1 MSEPWNR
8 RGFLKS
14 IPYGAAAL
22 TLPQNVAHP
31 QPAGGKPN
39 IVVILADDMGYGDI
53 SCQSVD
59 NKIHTPRMDRLASEG
74 MRFTDAHSA
83 SAVCTPSRYAL
94 LTGRYCWRSR
104 MKRSVLQGYDAP
116 LIEPHR
122 MTVGSLLQQHGYT
135 TACIGKWHLGFGWR
149 TKDGQVAPWKDGKQV
164 AEAMN
169 LVDYD
174 QPLAVSPRDQ
184 GFDYFYGFSAAL
196 DMAPYC
202 YIENDRVVE
211 APTDYTKGGDTPRT
225 GFWRPGPIAP
235 GFKHVEVLPNLTHR
249 AVQYI
254 NEHAR
259 QSAETPFFLYFP
271 LNAPHRPICPAPFVK
286 GSSQAGDYGDFIV
299 EIDWAVGQVMD
310 ALERNGIADNTL
322 VILTSDNGSP
332 ARTNEDDTPYAI
344 IRLYQHYP
352 NGKLRG
358 IKADI
363 WDGGHREPFI
373 VRWPGNVAPGSVNP
387 ETIGLTDLMA
397 TCAGIVGAKLP
408 AEVGEDSSNILPA
421 LLLGQR
427 AGAIRPSTIHHSIE
441 GMYAIRRGPWK
452 LILGQGNG
460 GWGQCQYK
468 ASPDDPEGQLYN
480 MDVDVEEKENVYDQH
495 PEVVR
500 NLTALLQETK
510 LQGHS

>member
-225 GFWRPGPIAP
+225 GFWRPDRSLRALSTSKSCPT
-235 GFKHVEVLPNLTHR
+235 LLT
-249 AVQYI
+249 
-254 NEHAR
+254 
-259 QSAETPFFLYFP
+259 
-271 LNAPHRPICPAPFVK
+271 APFNT
-286 GSSQAGDYGDFIV
+286 SMSTRANPQRHLFSFISPSMPRT
-299 EIDWAVGQVMD
+299 GPS
-310 ALERNGIADNTL
+310 AL
-322 VILTSDNGSP
+322 P
-332 ARTNEDDTPYAI
+332 
-344 IRLYQHYP
+344 
-352 NGKLRG
+352 
-358 IKADI
+358 
-363 WDGGHREPFI
+363 
-373 VRWPGNVAPGSVNP
+373 
-387 ETIGLTDLMA
+387 
-397 TCAGIVGAKLP
+397 
-408 AEVGEDSSNILPA
+408 
-421 LLLGQR
+421 
-427 AGAIRPSTIHHSIE
+427 PS
-441 GMYAIRRGPWK
+441 
-452 LILGQGNG
+452 
-460 GWGQCQYK
+460 
-468 ASPDDPEGQLYN
+468 
-480 MDVDVEEKENVYDQH
+480 
-495 PEVVR
+495 
-500 NLTALLQETK
+500 
-510 LQGHS
+510 